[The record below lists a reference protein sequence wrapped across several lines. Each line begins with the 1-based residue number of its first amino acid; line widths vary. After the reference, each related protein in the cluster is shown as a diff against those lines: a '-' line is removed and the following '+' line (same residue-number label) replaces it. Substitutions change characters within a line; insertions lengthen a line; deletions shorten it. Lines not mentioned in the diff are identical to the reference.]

1 MCAFETQKR
10 NPSAAEKLI
19 ADGERAILDRLYA
32 PTSFAPVPTTKNR
45 EHPYYRIAV
54 GNFVVLYCVI
64 GQVVDVRRFV
74 SRGGAQTVVVISLQT
89 YETAKTPKKR
99 TLFEALRSCPFG
111 GIDIGDS
118 AERSS
123 RQSGLAMFEKLH
135 EGGPILEDED
145 MNVFDRVQDRGR
157 EVSLA

>member
-1 MCAFETQKR
+1 M
-10 NPSAAEKLI
+10 SAWAVKD
-19 ADGERAILDRLYA
+19 ATKSWDSVFDRAWAGE
-32 PTSFAPVPTTKNR
+32 P
-45 EHPYYRIAV
+45 
-54 GNFVVLYCVI
+54 
-64 GQVVDVRRFV
+64 QFV

-99 TLFEALRSCPFG
+99 TLLESLRSCPFG

-118 AERSS
+118 AERLS

-157 EVSLA
+157 EVSFA